1 MTDVVIQTVLF
12 FLLVSEGMLTRLAYA
27 LVLSLQNKIGSKI
40 FSGVSDVFTAVIG
53 AGCMLLTCLIL
64 ADSVRVFYA
73 VFYIGGIA
81 LMHLLLMKSSR
92 KERRRLEK
100 IDRKER
106 KELCATVDNGG
117 EVVEQVMT
125 EFGK

>member
-12 FLLVSEGMLTRLAYA
+12 FLLVGEGMLTRLAYA